1 MYICVCISYFHIFRF
16 QYFQIFRFQF
26 FNFSIFQIF
35 KFSNF
40 QISYIFKSSF
50 VFYYLI
56 MGLIVFLREEIQ
68 REKTKKIIDMFQSI
82 IFLLFF
88 CCCFHGNN
96 VFTSIT
102 CLQLGQVFLDDRNH
116 CAIQWR

>member
-1 MYICVCISYFHIFRF
+1 MCLYIIFSDFNISIF
-16 QYFQIFRFQF
+16 QYFQIFR
-26 FNFSIFQIF
+26 
-35 KFSNF
+35 FSNF

-88 CCCFHGNN
+88 VVFLLLFSWEQCLHINN
-96 VFTSIT
+96 VPAVRTS
-102 CLQLGQVFLDDRNH
+102 VFG
-116 CAIQWR
+116 

>member
-1 MYICVCISYFHIFRF
+1 MCLYIIFHIFRF
-16 QYFQIFRFQF
+16 SNFQISIFSIFSDFNIFRFSDFQIFRFSDFQIFRFQY
-26 FNFSIFQIF
+26 
-35 KFSNF
+35 F

-50 VFYYLI
+50 VFYDLI

-88 CCCFHGNN
+88 VV
-96 VFTSIT
+96 VFMGTMSSH
-102 CLQLGQVFLDDRNH
+102 Q
-116 CAIQWR
+116 